1 MSTPASASSP
11 LGVKSHARAGARPGG
26 ACALL
31 LAVFMALSACT
42 LPADDR
48 DREWS
53 TDLQVRVTDYLDKVD
68 EYDKVR
74 AVLVYQGGEPV
85 LEYYRDEDAKGYL
98 NGRSVTKSVISTLI
112 GIAVDQG
119 AISGVDAT
127 LGELLP
133 EYRDLMNAEVAG
145 IPLQSILTHTA
156 GFAAGGMTSAV
167 GQLNFYTAP
176 DWVAAII
183 ADRVERGPGSGGFV
197 YSNAGA
203 HLLAAILDE
212 ATEGTVLDFARAELF
227 DALGIDTEPA
237 WVKADDGTPEQL
249 AALAEEYFAADFAW
263 PTDPQGIHQGS
274 SLLKL
279 RPEDFAK
286 LGLLYLNEGAWEGA
300 SIVSSAWVNEAT
312 TPHVATHITPN
323 GYGYEWW
330 TDSTG
335 NDRIYL
341 AVGYAGNVI
350 AVAPDRDLVAVVASE
365 DIGVDPVEEDQQF
378 EVHEAIGLVQY
389 VIMAQPD

>member
-1 MSTPASASSP
+1 V
-11 LGVKSHARAGARPGG
+11 LF
-26 ACALL
+26 
-31 LAVFMALSACT
+31 AVLIALSACT
-42 LPADDR
+42 LPAEDDVR
-48 DREWS
+48 VS
-53 TDLQVRVTDYLDKVD
+53 SADLQVRVSDYLDKLD
-68 EYDKVR
+68 EHDKVR
-74 AVLVYQGGEPV
+74 AVLVYQGGEPF
-85 LEYYRDEDAKGYL
+85 LEYYRGEDATDYL
-98 NGRSVTKSVISTLI
+98 NTRSVTKSVVSTLI
-112 GIAVDQG
+112 GIAIDQG

-127 LGELLP
+127 LGDLLP
-133 EYRDLMNAEVAG
+133 AYRDIMNAEVAA

-156 GFAAGGMTSAV
+156 GFAAGGTSSDV
-167 GQLNFYTAP
+167 GQLNYYTTP

-183 ADRVERGPGSGGFV
+183 SDRVERGPGSGRFI

-212 ATEGTVLDFARAELF
+212 ATDGTVLDFARAQLF

-237 WVKADDGTPEQL
+237 WVKRDDGTPEQL

-300 SIVSSAWVNEAT
+300 SIVSAAWVKEAT
-312 TPHVATHITPN
+312 TAHVDTDITPN

-335 NDRIYL
+335 KDPMYL
-341 AVGYAGNVI
+341 ARGYGGNVI
-350 AVAPDRDLVAVVASE
+350 AVVPTRDLVAVVASE
-365 DIGVDPVEEDQQF
+365 DMGLDPGDEAEEF
-378 EVHEAIGLVQY
+378 EDYEAIGLVQN
-389 VIMAQPD
+389 VILAQLD